1 MIQQDIINLYNKG
14 YSKEQIVNITYRQGF
29 DYKTGRYSLSKSEI
43 LHIFEKTILE
53 YLKGG
58 KLW

>member
-1 MIQQDIINLYNKG
+1 MIQEDIINLYNKG
-14 YSKEQIVNITYRQGF
+14 YSTEQIVNITYRQGF

-43 LHIFEKTILE
+43 FHIFEKTILD

-58 KLW
+58 S

>member
-29 DYKTGRYSLSKSEI
+29 DYKTGRYSLSKGEI